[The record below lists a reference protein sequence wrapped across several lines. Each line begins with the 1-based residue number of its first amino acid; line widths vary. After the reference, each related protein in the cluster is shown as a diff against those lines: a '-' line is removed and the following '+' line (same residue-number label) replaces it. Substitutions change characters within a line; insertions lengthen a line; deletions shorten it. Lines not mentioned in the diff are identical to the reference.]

1 MLENCPLLP
10 YNRREISP
18 GKVYPKAYL
27 CRPPA
32 YRVCR
37 APQSMSYNKQTTLR
51 SHHHVNADHIVRV
64 PRNLNPY
71 ANSASLDEHLFETW
85 FA

>member
-1 MLENCPLLP
+1 
-10 YNRREISP
+10 
-18 GKVYPKAYL
+18 
-27 CRPPA
+27 
-32 YRVCR
+32 
-37 APQSMSYNKQTTLR
+37 MSYNKQTTLR